1 MLIFYLGSWLFDLK
15 ALFQALPVILNH
27 GMTYYRRDHIT
38 PISIFHIRIFPD
50 FQDFS
55 HSSGANKIRI
65 NISERQI
72 ISILQR
78 RAEGMKRETRS
89 LAIFGAVP
97 IIPSNSLPSF
107 KSFLSI
113 KEIVT
118 EGSNSSKF
126 YIS

>member
-1 MLIFYLGSWLFDLK
+1 
-15 ALFQALPVILNH
+15 
-27 GMTYYRRDHIT
+27 MTYYRRDHIT
-38 PISIFHIRIFPD
+38 PVSIFHIRIFPD

-65 NISERQI
+65 NISERQT

-107 KSFLSI
+107 ESFLSI